1 LPELHSD
8 FNRVLSKAFVFSILG
23 TMLCVLFGA
32 FSDVLAIYMMEKP
45 AAALLAHQA
54 ITLKALSGNAILFA
68 APILATIPFSGA
80 FVEDVKSGYLKQIL
94 PRTTVSRYIFGKE
107 LACAV
112 SGFLTL
118 TLGILAGHVVV
129 SLIVLPAETFGE
141 AAVQSQLGD
150 LVGKIVLFGCA
161 GALWAML
168 GMLLSTVTMNTYM
181 AYAAPFILYYVL
193 IILQERYAR
202 DFFML
207 NPQNYLTLEGPWPF
221 GGWSAGIT
229 MAALLIGAML
239 GFCVVAQGHLRDD
252 SARKSIR
259 PLFRQ
264 KSVSLEKPF
273 RPARDVPVLNEFRQ
287 VRSVVTYNFR
297 MWRGNARVL
306 LTFALAFILC
316 FLLSDKA
323 ASFAYDMGTIMQ
335 AFEPFVWTFGDANS
349 VLLMSLLL
357 VLLFVDMPF
366 LGAGVPYYLI
376 RMKRRT
382 WLTGQAVY
390 VSLATVLYIAFIFA
404 ATSIICMGNSFIG
417 NMWSETA
424 AILGYSGAGKAVAL
438 PALVKT
444 LELSRPYECAST
456 ILLLMLLYTLVM
468 VFLMLFVNIRRGKSA
483 GIAAVFAFS
492 LFGFLLNPQLFK
504 QIFELPD
511 ELFYKANVA
520 VGWLSPLNQATYHM
534 HNFGYDLLPRL
545 WQTYAIFGIAIVL
558 LYVLTLRALRK
569 YNFHF
574 LGGDQ

>member
-1 LPELHSD
+1 MPELHSD